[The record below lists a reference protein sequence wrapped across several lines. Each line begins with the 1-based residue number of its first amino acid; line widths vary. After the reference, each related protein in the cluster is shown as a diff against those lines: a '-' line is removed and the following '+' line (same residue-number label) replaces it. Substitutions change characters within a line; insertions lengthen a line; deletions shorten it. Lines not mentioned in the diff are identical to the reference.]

1 MKKDEVLSYLD
12 ELKNK
17 NQKLDTFVSTNR
29 ALSFFLADFEYLKE
43 SKHLTQKDIAKMM
56 GTTQSAVSR
65 IESYKT
71 NPSYKQLVKLSDAVG
86 GELSLS
92 PMGNMSITVPY
103 DLQDKVNELA
113 ESEEKSA
120 ADWLM
125 EELRKTIENK
135 YSVSD
140 VISNCVSTFVQ
151 TNSTRTDI
159 NSDEFDMTI
168 DCQCEI
174 HSANHLA
181 A

>member
-1 MKKDEVLSYLD
+1 LEK
-12 ELKNK
+12 
-17 NQKLDTFVSTNR
+17 FVSTNS
-29 ALSFFLADFEYLKE
+29 ALSSFLADFEYLKE
-43 SKHLTQKDIAKMM
+43 SKHLTQKDIAKAM

-71 NPSYKQLVKLSDAVG
+71 NPSYKQLLKLSDAVG

-92 PMGNMSITVPY
+92 PMGDMSITVPY

-120 ADWLM
+120 ADWLQ
-125 EELRKTIENK
+125 EELRKIIEDK
-135 YSVSD
+135 YNVSD

-151 TNSTRTDI
+151 TNSTQTGI
-159 NSDEFDMTI
+159 NSDEFDMTAG
-168 DCQCEI
+168 CQHEI
-174 HSANHLA
+174 HLTNDLA

>member
-1 MKKDEVLSYLD
+1 MKKDEVLDYMD

-17 NQKLDTFVSTNR
+17 NAKLETFVSINK
-29 ALSFFLADFEYLKE
+29 ALSSFLADFEYLRE
-43 SKHLTQKDIAKMM
+43 SKHLTQKEIAKTM

-71 NPSYKQLVKLSDAVG
+71 NPSYKQLVKLSTAVG
-86 GELSLS
+86 GELSLT
-92 PMGNMSITVPY
+92 PMGDMSITVPY

-113 ESEEKSA
+113 ESEKKSA
-120 ADWLM
+120 ADWLLL
-125 EELRKTIENK
+125 ELRKTIEDK

-151 TNSTRTDI
+151 TNSAQTDI
-159 NSDEFDMTI
+159 TNGFDTATG
-168 DCQCEI
+168 DQCV
-174 HSANHLA
+174 NPLTDHLA